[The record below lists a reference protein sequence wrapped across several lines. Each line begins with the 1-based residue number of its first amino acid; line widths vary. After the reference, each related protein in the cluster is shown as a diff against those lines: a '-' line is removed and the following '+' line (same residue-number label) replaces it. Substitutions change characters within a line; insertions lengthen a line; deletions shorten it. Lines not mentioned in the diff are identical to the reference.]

1 MKICLLTLSFFLMDK
16 YAFFDGGYLKVKY
29 FVYKRVN
36 DLFGWTEKEKEK
48 DEKKNHQI
56 AIMFIELKK

>member
-1 MKICLLTLSFFLMDK
+1 MDK

-29 FVYKRVN
+29 FIYKRVN

>member
-29 FVYKRVN
+29 FIYKMVN
-36 DLFGWTEKEKEK
+36 DLFGWTEKEKERM
-48 DEKKNHQI
+48 KKKTI
-56 AIMFIELKK
+56 KLLLCSLS